1 MIYQKK
7 KNIKINSKFL
17 RKLLIFSFTF
27 FLIIFGIWIEKYDL
41 SRKPG
46 DLAKRV
52 YGNLYNKVISEVYK
66 NEKIIINLNYKNFDK
81 IKKNREVALVN
92 QQLRDNDTEWAKGDL
107 IYKHD
112 KKNIKIK
119 LKGLLGDHW
128 QHPYKWSFSV
138 KIDGKDDTLFN
149 LRRFVLQPPKT
160 LDFLS
165 EWLFMKALKKEGLI
179 SHRTKFIDLIVNGNN
194 YGIYILQERGMKELI
209 ENNNRREGPVIA
221 FDNELRTTEL
231 INYSKLGA
239 NKLDD
244 YFWRSKISPIQFKKN
259 YRNTEQEIFLS
270 KAITLLESFRNR
282 EKKVHEIFDTKQ
294 LAKIM
299 AIRAVFGSLEFDV
312 DDLRFYFNPVTNL
325 LEPISKEIH
334 SNPQRFINS
343 DNVWIFDIDKIRYPW
358 QRSFLEILYD
368 DKIFYEDFLSELG
381 RISEVNYLDKIFLE
395 NEDEYKKLI
404 KILKLNFPSEKITNI
419 EDYKGVARFIL
430 NTLDPIQKP
439 KANILENTKDYLILK
454 ITNTQLMPLNIL
466 GIYINNKQIDFENFF
481 LIPGGNISQ
490 EIKINCTNFECP
502 DNYND
507 VIKIRYKVIGQ
518 KKINFSDVD
527 YWSNSLNFENFNEV
541 NFNTF
546 ELTEKYPFLKLENN
560 FLIVNEDIDIY
571 KQVIIPSGYVLKI
584 NAGVN
589 INFKNEGQL
598 ISFSPV
604 HFNGNERNPIVISS
618 FFNNIK
624 NGNLLDDNSD
634 TYGFGILVLKTGNEK
649 SYIDYTNFVNLSAP
663 DEKKGVGTLGAINF
677 YEADVEITNSSFIKN
692 IIGDDYLNIIRSN
705 FSISDTIFKDTNLD
719 SIDIDFS
726 NGIISDST
734 FINSGNDSL
743 DFSGSNVEL
752 KNIYINGSG
761 DKGISA
767 GEKSNIIGENIYIT
781 NSNLGIASKDLS
793 VVELTNINIKDTII
807 GLASY
812 QKKAEYGPA
821 KIIINEIEIE
831 NVNTNFVPDLNSKI
845 IIDKKPVANLDCTA
859 KPKVCTFFEN

>member
-1 MIYQKK
+1 MKYQKK
-7 KNIKINSKFL
+7 KNIKINSRFL
-17 RKLLIFSFTF
+17 RQLLIFSFTL
-27 FLIIFGIWIEKYDL
+27 FLIIIGIWIEKYDL
-41 SRKPG
+41 FRKPG
-46 DLAKRV
+46 DLVKRV
-52 YGNLYNKVISEVYK
+52 YGNLYNKVISEFYK
-66 NEKIIINLNYKNFDK
+66 NEKIIINIKYKNFDK
-81 IKKNREVALVN
+81 IIKNREVALAN
-92 QQLRDNDTEWAKGDL
+92 QLLRDNDSEWVSGEL
-107 IYKHD
+107 IYKNE
-112 KKNIKIK
+112 KKNIQIK

-128 QHPYKWSFSV
+128 QHPYKWSFSL
-138 KIDGKDDTLFN
+138 KIEDKDDTLFN

-221 FDNELRTTEL
+221 FDNELRSTEL
-231 INYSKLGA
+231 INYFRLGA

-312 DDLRFYFNPVTNL
+312 DDLRFYYNPVTNL

-343 DNVWIFDIDKIRYPW
+343 DNAWIFDIDKIRYPW
-358 QRSFLEILYD
+358 QKSFLEILYD
-368 DKIFYEDFLSELG
+368 DKTFYENFLSELG

-404 KILKLNFPSEKITNI
+404 KLLKLNFPSENITNI

-430 NTLDPIQKP
+430 NTLNPIQKP
-439 KANILENTKDYLILK
+439 KINILKNTKDYLILK
-454 ITNTQLMPLNIL
+454 IINTQLMPLNIL
-466 GIYINNKQIDFENFF
+466 GINIDNKQIDFENFF
-481 LIPGGNISQ
+481 WIPGGNISQ

-502 DNYND
+502 DNNND

-518 KKINFSDVD
+518 KKINISEVD
-527 YWSNSLNFENFNEV
+527 YWNNSLNFENFNKV
-541 NFNTF
+541 NFDTL

-560 FLIVNEDIDIY
+560 FLIVNKDIDIS
-571 KQVIIPSGYVLKI
+571 KQVIIPPGYILKI

-589 INFKNEGQL
+589 INFRNEGQL

-618 FFNNIK
+618 LFNNIK
-624 NGNLLDDNSD
+624 NSNLLDDNSD
-634 TYGFGILVLKTGNEK
+634 IYGFGILVLKTSNEK
-649 SYIDYTNFVNLSAP
+649 SYINYTNFVNLSAP
-663 DEKKGVGTLGAINF
+663 DEKKGIGTLGAINF
-677 YEADVEITNSSFIKN
+677 YEADVKITNSSFIKN

-719 SIDIDFS
+719 AIDIDFS
-726 NGIISDST
+726 DGIISNST
-734 FINSGNDSL
+734 FVNSGNDSL

-752 KNIYINGSG
+752 KNIYINGAG

-793 VVELTNINIKDTII
+793 LVELTNVNIKDTII

-821 KIIINEIEIE
+821 KIIISKIEME
-831 NVNTNFVPDLNSKI
+831 NLNYNFVPDLNSKI
-845 IIDKKPVANLDCTA
+845 IIDMKSIANLDCTA
-859 KPKVCTFFEN
+859 KPKICTFFEN